1 MAETSL
7 PHFMLS
13 RSSPQAGAGGQSSAL
28 GWWHREG
35 GEVLHGVEAVH
46 NALLTL
52 HQPVCLVRDGDRY
65 GVTRGGSVRLGID
78 GVGREDLPVVGY
90 AARLM
95 PQQLGDP
102 GFCGDHG
109 VDYAYMAGA
118 MANGIASPEL
128 VESLSRAGLLSS
140 YGAAGKSIEEIDRA
154 IERISSRLAGRP
166 YCFNLIHSPAEP
178 LHEARTVELY
188 LHRGIRV
195 IEASA
200 YLDLTLPVVRYRV
213 TGLYQ
218 DPEGRVVAPNRIIA
232 KASRV
237 EVARKWLSPPPP
249 KMLAALVDAGE
260 ISQDQAALAA
270 HIPMAQDLT
279 AEADSGGHTD
289 NRPAVTLIPTFLAL
303 RNRLQA
309 EHGYADSLRIGA
321 AGGIGT
327 PNAAAAAFAMGAAYI
342 ATGTVNQA
350 CIESGSSDLVR
361 RMLAESEQADV
372 IMAPA
377 ADMFEMGVK
386 LQVLKRGTLF
396 PMRASKLYE
405 LYSEY
410 DSLDDIPANVRD
422 NLERTVFRASIADIW
437 SRTREFFSAR
447 DPTQVARAETDPRHK
462 MALVFR
468 WYLGHSSRWA
478 NDGDASRQADY
489 QVWCGPAMGAFNEW
503 VRGSFL
509 ESPENRKVVTIAHN
523 VLFGAAVLTRI
534 NVIRSQGTHL
544 DADWVRVA
552 PLTPEILEGYL
563 N

>member
-1 MAETSL
+1 MRAGSL
-7 PHFMLS
+7 P
-13 RSSPQAGAGGQSSAL
+13 RAGADGQASAI

-35 GEVLHGVEAVH
+35 GEVRQGAEAIH
-46 NALLTL
+46 DALLNL
-52 HQPVCLVRDGDRY
+52 RQPLCLVRDGDRY

-78 GVGREDLPVVGY
+78 GVGPEDLPVVAY
-90 AARLM
+90 AAPLM
-95 PQQLGDP
+95 PQQLGDA
-102 GFCGDHG
+102 GFCADHG
-109 VDYAYMAGA
+109 VRYAYMAGA
-118 MANGIASPEL
+118 MANGIASPQL
-128 VESLSRAGLLSS
+128 VETLSRAGLMAA
-140 YGAAGKSIEEIDRA
+140 YGAAGKSIGEIEAA
-154 IERISSRLAGRP
+154 IERIGSRLAGKP
-166 YCFNLIHSPAEP
+166 YSFNLIHSPAEP
-178 LHEARTVELY
+178 AHEARTVALY
-188 LHRGIRV
+188 LQRGVRTV
-195 IEASA
+195 EASA
-200 YLDLTLPVVRYRV
+200 YLDLTPPVVRYRV
-213 TGLYQ
+213 VGIHR
-218 DPEGRVVAPNRIIA
+218 DPEGRIVAPNRIIA

-237 EVARKWLSPPPP
+237 EVARKWLSPPPE
-249 KMLAALVDAGE
+249 KFLAALVENKE
-260 ISQDQAALAA
+260 ITPQQAELAA

-309 EHGYADSLRIGA
+309 EHAYAEPLRIGA

-350 CIESGSSDLVR
+350 CVESGSSDRVR

-396 PMRASKLYE
+396 PMRAARLYE
-405 LYSEY
+405 LYNAHG
-410 DSLDDIPANVRD
+410 SLEEIPPEVRE
-422 NLERTVFRASIADIW
+422 NLERTTFRMSLAEVWAQTA
-437 SRTREFFSAR
+437 RFFAER
-447 DPTQVARAETDPRHK
+447 DPAQVQRAETDPRHK

-468 WYLGHSSRWA
+468 WYLGNSSRWA
-478 NDGDASRQADY
+478 NEGEASRQADY

-503 VRGSFL
+503 ARGSFL
-509 ESPENRKVVTIAHN
+509 EAPENRKVVTVARN
-523 VLFGAAVLTRI
+523 LLFGAAVLTRI

-544 DADWVRVA
+544 DADWVRCA
-552 PLTPEILEGYL
+552 PLEPETLEGYL